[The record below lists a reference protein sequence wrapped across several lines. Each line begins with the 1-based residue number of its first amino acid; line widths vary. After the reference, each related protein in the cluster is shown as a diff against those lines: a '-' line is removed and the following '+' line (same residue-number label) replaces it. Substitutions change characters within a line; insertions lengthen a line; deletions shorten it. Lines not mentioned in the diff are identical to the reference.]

1 MKARLAAK
9 ASIDLAWAHSYNSA
23 QILTNTASWEK
34 TDA

>member
-9 ASIDLAWAHSYNSA
+9 ASIDLVGSHSYNSA
-23 QILTNTASWEK
+23 QILTKHGIKGE